1 MENKMNAQSGKELL
15 NKAIEQWSQDGVLD
29 SFAGD
34 RTSSNKKLD
43 GVDENVLLHNLEN
56 DPVINLFMTALAH
69 QTNLLK
75 EQIAALRTALL
86 DEMLRK
92 TVPFV
97 LTRPVPAMTVLR
109 AKMTESPEP
118 FCTLDDSSVILLEKR
133 TKTKMRFKELEKFSF
148 LPLIKTKILNATIK
162 SVRRID
168 RNTFE
173 LTLSRHVSL
182 HDLSGVS
189 LYFPSSNP
197 ISVSLSAKG
206 TVLPINSVCDVERLP
221 LCGLFDVNHCLFNR
235 SLLYGTTESWLDM
248 MSPFVN
254 KFFYVGDYEGGDGSS
269 VDTLQM
275 ALSTSDDTELSPQDI
290 LINCVPVVNVE
301 KGTVSL
307 SPEEPIKRIA
317 TEKLMDVQGD
327 TFAEKTKKTGAHKL
341 FLHLLKA
348 TDPSFGTENITIRH
362 YGAER
367 FHVGELLQ
375 QTRALV
381 HRYSSDYYAFST
393 FADVDFDDK
402 INRLRTELND
412 IEKIIGQDN
421 SVHSGVYV
429 MLQKRSQEYFSGGQ
443 KGVAVSY
450 LLTDGQRANDIAVG
464 NTMLLPPMLDAAG
477 SSILMPTFGGAEEV
491 SDDETLRMIARYY
504 QLTKERLVTKSDIK
518 YFCMKELM
526 NSYHIPK
533 DAVKRISFSRDFEAG
548 QPVVVVRILLC
559 PSQELDLSGQDISIA
574 LQQKIG
580 VRTTG
585 FSKYKVQI
593 EVERK

>member
-1 MENKMNAQSGKELL
+1 MENNMNAQSGKELL
-15 NKAIEQWSQDGVLD
+15 KKAIEQWLQDGVLD

-34 RTSSNKKLD
+34 KSSSGKKLD
-43 GVDENVLLHNLEN
+43 GIEEDLVLHNLEN

-92 TVPFV
+92 TVPFA
-97 LTRPVPAMTVLR
+97 LTRPVPAMSVLR
-109 AKMTESPEP
+109 AKMVESSEP
-118 FCTLDDSSVILLEKR
+118 SCVMDDSSVILLEKR
-133 TKTKMRFKELEKFSF
+133 GKTKMRFKELEKFSF
-148 LPLIKTKILNATIK
+148 LPLFKTKILNATIK
-162 SVRRID
+162 SVRRIA

-189 LYFPSSNP
+189 LFFPNSNP
-197 ISVSLSAKG
+197 ISVSLSKEN
-206 TVLPINSVCDVERLP
+206 TVLPIISVRDVERLP
-221 LCGLFDVNHCLFNR
+221 LCDSFDVNHCLFNR

-254 KFFYVGDYEGGDGSS
+254 KLFYVGDYEYDNVSA

-275 ALSTSDDTELSPQDI
+275 TLSTPDDIELSTQDI
-290 LINCVPVVNVE
+290 LINCVPIVNVE
-301 KGTVSL
+301 KNAVSL
-307 SPEEPIKRIA
+307 SLEEPIKRIA
-317 TEKLMDVQGD
+317 TEKMIDIQGD
-327 TFAEKTKKTGAHKL
+327 TSSEKTKKAETHKS
-341 FLHLLKA
+341 FLHLLQA
-348 TDPSFGTENITIRH
+348 TDPSFGPENITIRH

-381 HRYSSDYYAFST
+381 HRYSSDYYAFRT

-402 INRLRTELND
+402 MNILRTELNE
-412 IEKIIGQDN
+412 IEKIVGQDN
-421 SVHSGVYV
+421 EVHSGVYV
-429 MLQKRSQEYFSGGQ
+429 MLQKRSQEYFTGGQ
-443 KGVAVSY
+443 KRVAVSY
-450 LLTDGQRANDIAVG
+450 LLTDGQRANDISPG

-491 SDDETLRMIARYY
+491 SSDETLRMTARYY

-526 NSYHIPK
+526 SAYHIPK
-533 DAVKRISFSRDFEAG
+533 DAVKTISVFQDSHAD
-548 QPVVVVRILLC
+548 QPVIVVRILLC
-559 PSQELDLSGQDISIA
+559 PSQELGSSGQHISTE

-580 VRTTG
+580 IRTTG
-585 FSKYKVQI
+585 FSTYKVQI
-593 EVERK
+593 EVE